1 MLLTNNLNKLKIYFA
16 KAMAYIPLRVNEV
29 NNKNARSPTR
39 SPIKSMDFKD
49 LICVGERENDISRA
63 HVGIYFTS
71 TIFILSFIA
80 LCYLFFLLRAS
91 IYLFTRSL
99 LINKILKTNTYKVN
113 DLKNSFTRRSPVH
126 FCN

>member
-1 MLLTNNLNKLKIYFA
+1 
-16 KAMAYIPLRVNEV
+16 MAYIPLRVNEV